1 MTCFLRT
8 TEDGDYNY
16 EDDEFEDYDD
26 DFEEDEEEEE
36 SSEGDEGGSDVKLDS
51 GTKLIFPT
59 NSKPDRIIP
68 TQLND
73 LLNKIL
79 FYIRYIL

>member
-1 MTCFLRT
+1 MTCYLRT

-26 DFEEDEEEEE
+26 DFEEDEEE

-51 GTKLIFPT
+51 GNKLIFPT
-59 NSKPDRIIP
+59 NSKPDWIIP
-68 TQLND
+68 SQLND
-73 LLNKIL
+73 LLN
-79 FYIRYIL
+79 